1 MLGGTSR
8 APEPATTFMDLTAD
22 NTAIVLDSTADLPD
36 AAQRH
41 SNWRVVPLYVRF
53 GDELYRDYVD
63 IQPSEFYRRLRAST
77 QQPRSS
83 QPSPGDFGNAIAEL
97 GDYARVLILT
107 LSAQLSG
114 TYDSARAA
122 VEADPSGRARAFD
135 TGFVSGAIV
144 LLAEAIQRR
153 LDGGT
158 DDDEI
163 AELVDRFREGAR
175 FLFTLDTLEYLVR
188 GGRAGRAAALA
199 GSLVAVKPILEVAGG
214 EIVPLRRV
222 RGRARSLAELER
234 TFVRETEDD
243 ASLRVGLVH
252 ADAERE
258 LEELGARLR
267 AARPRASLDFHG
279 TFGPVLGTN
288 AGPGAIAVC
297 WYRDAR

>member
-1 MLGGTSR
+1 MN
-8 APEPATTFMDLTAD
+8 LTAD

-41 SNWRVVPLYVRF
+41 ASWRVVPLYVRF

-63 IQPSEFYRRLRAST
+63 IQPAEFYRRLRASKE
-77 QQPRSS
+77 QPRSS

-97 GDYARVLILT
+97 DGYARVLILT
-107 LSAQLSG
+107 LSARLSG

-122 VEADPSGRARAFD
+122 AEADPSGRARAFD

-153 LDGGT
+153 LERGT

-163 AELVDRFREGAR
+163 FELVEHFRQSAR
-175 FLFTLDTLEYLVR
+175 FVFTLDTLEYLVR

-199 GSLVAVKPILEVAGG
+199 GALVAVKPVLEVAGG
-214 EIVPLRRV
+214 ENVPLRRV
-222 RGRARSLAELER
+222 RGRARALAELER
-234 TFVRETEDD
+234 MFVRETVDE
-243 ASLRVGLVH
+243 ASVRVGLVH

-258 LEELGARLR
+258 LEELGTRLR
-267 AARPRASLDFHG
+267 AARPRASFDFQG

-288 AGPGAIAVC
+288 AGPGAVAVC
-297 WYRDAR
+297 WYRDES